1 MKTIRLIT
9 TLLLMAM
16 TVSMSAQSESVKQQK
31 LRRTRAELKDEASR
45 LAQKEAKRLIKEDW
59 QVSPGALPLERQ
71 LDRSYMYQEDFD
83 DEMNPRY
90 FIGEGRSVA
99 ENFSAA
105 HIQAQE
111 LARLDIAGKMIGSEA
126 TALVDNLVANKML
139 AADQA
144 ASVTTTM
151 MENKTVYSQKLGRLQ
166 VVFEVNRTLKNNN
179 KEVMVRLVTKADGIR
194 EMAKEAVRAELE
206 RQGVKMS
213 EELKAILSAKK

>member
-1 MKTIRLIT
+1 
-9 TLLLMAM
+9 MAM
-16 TVSMSAQSESVKQQK
+16 TVSMSGQSESVKQQK

-90 FIGEGRSVA
+90 IIGEGRSVA

>member
-16 TVSMSAQSESVKQQK
+16 TVSASAQSESVKQQK

-90 FIGEGRSVA
+90 IIGEGRSVA

>member
-90 FIGEGRSVA
+90 IIGEGRSVA

>member
-16 TVSMSAQSESVKQQK
+16 TVSMNAQSESVKQQK

>member
-1 MKTIRLIT
+1 
-9 TLLLMAM
+9 MAM

-90 FIGEGRSVA
+90 IIGEGRSVA

>member
-1 MKTIRLIT
+1 
-9 TLLLMAM
+9 MAM
-16 TVSMSAQSESVKQQK
+16 TVSMNAQSESVKQQK

-90 FIGEGRSVA
+90 IIGEGRSVA

-111 LARLDIAGKMIGSEA
+111 QARLDIAGKMIGSEA

>member
-90 FIGEGRSVA
+90 IIGEGRSVA

-111 LARLDIAGKMIGSEA
+111 QARLDIAGKMIGSEA

>member
-16 TVSMSAQSESVKQQK
+16 TVSVSAQSESVKQQK

-90 FIGEGRSVA
+90 IIGEGRSVA

>member
-16 TVSMSAQSESVKQQK
+16 TVSMNAQSESVKQQK

-90 FIGEGRSVA
+90 IIGEGRSVA

-111 LARLDIAGKMIGSEA
+111 QARLDIAGKMIGSEA

>member
-16 TVSMSAQSESVKQQK
+16 TVSTSAQSESVKQQK

-90 FIGEGRSVA
+90 IIGEGRSVA

>member
-206 RQGVKMS
+206 RQGVKLS

>member
-213 EELKAILSAKK
+213 EEMKAILSAKK

>member
-16 TVSMSAQSESVKQQK
+16 TVSMNAQSESVKQQK

-90 FIGEGRSVA
+90 IIGEGRSVA

>member
-9 TLLLMAM
+9 TLLLMTM

-90 FIGEGRSVA
+90 IIGEGRSVA

>member
-16 TVSMSAQSESVKQQK
+16 TVSTSAQSESVKQQK

-206 RQGVKMS
+206 RQGVKLS

>member
-16 TVSMSAQSESVKQQK
+16 TVSTSAQSESVKQQK

-90 FIGEGRSVA
+90 IIGEGRSVA

-213 EELKAILSAKK
+213 EEMKAILSAKK

>member
-16 TVSMSAQSESVKQQK
+16 TVSTSAQSESVKQQK

-90 FIGEGRSVA
+90 IIGEGRSVA

-111 LARLDIAGKMIGSEA
+111 LARLEIAGKMIGSEA

>member
-16 TVSMSAQSESVKQQK
+16 TVSMNAQSESVKQQK

-90 FIGEGRSVA
+90 IIGEGRSVA

-139 AADQA
+139 ADDQA

-213 EELKAILSAKK
+213 EEMKAILSAKK

>member
-1 MKTIRLIT
+1 MKTTRLIT

-16 TVSMSAQSESVKQQK
+16 AVSMSAQSESVKQQK

>member
-16 TVSMSAQSESVKQQK
+16 TVSTSAQSESVKQQK

-71 LDRSYMYQEDFD
+71 LDRSYMYQEDYD

-90 FIGEGRSVA
+90 IIGEGRSVA